1 MALATRTPH
10 LPPRTRSRRE
20 LGWLAFFLLPGLVG
34 LLVFTILPILASLAL
49 TLFEWDLLTPPRFVG
64 GANYA
69 RLWNDANFWA
79 ALRHTLFFIGG
90 YLPLALLLG
99 LGVALALNAPLRGI
113 SVIRTTF
120 FLPVVSS
127 WVAVALLWSWLF
139 NPRYGL
145 INYLLSLAGIP
156 GPGWLFDP
164 QWAMPAIILTS
175 VWKDLGFVM
184 VIFLAGLQSI
194 PRDYYEAAALDG
206 AGRWGQIR
214 YITLPLLGPTT
225 FFVTIISLINSF
237 QVFDQVWVM
246 TEGGPAGATTVLVEQ
261 VVRHAFSYAEM
272 GYAATISWAIF
283 AMVFVVTAIQF
294 QWQRRGAR
302 GESHDR

>member
-1 MALATRTPH
+1 MASITRTPS
-10 LPPRTRSRRE
+10 PNARKQGVSE

-34 LLVFTILPILASLAL
+34 LLAFTILPIVASLVL
-49 TLFEWDLLTPPRFVG
+49 TFFEWDLLTPPEFVG
-64 GANYA
+64 TANFV
-69 RLWNDANFWA
+69 RLWGDADFWA
-79 ALRHTLFFIGG
+79 ALHHTLYFIAG
-90 YLPLALLLG
+90 YLPLVLLAG

-113 SVIRTTF
+113 GFIRTSF

-145 INYLLSLAGIP
+145 INYLLSLIGIT
-156 GPGWLFDP
+156 GPGWLYDP
-164 QWAMPAIILTS
+164 QWAMPAVILTS
-175 VWKDLGFVM
+175 VWKDLRFVM
-184 VIFLAGLQSI
+184 VIFLAGLQAI

-206 AGRWGQIR
+206 AGVWGQLR
-214 YITLPLLGPTT
+214 FITLPLLGPTT

-246 TEGGPAGATTVLVEQ
+246 TEGGPAGATTVLVER
-261 VVRHAFSYAEM
+261 VVRHAFSYGEM

-283 AMVFVVTAIQF
+283 VLVFAVTALQF
-294 QWQRRGAR
+294 SLQRRGR
-302 GESHDR
+302 DDVN